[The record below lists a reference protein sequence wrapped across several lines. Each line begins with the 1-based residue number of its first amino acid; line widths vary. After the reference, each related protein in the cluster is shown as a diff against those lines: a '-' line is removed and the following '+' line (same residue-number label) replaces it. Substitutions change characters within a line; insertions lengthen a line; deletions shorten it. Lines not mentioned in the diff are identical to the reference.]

1 MLTTAQIRE
10 VRKVARKHGTHAWGT
25 MLLLSA
31 DGPEGIRGFI
41 PVEDYRP
48 EYKPGQFRPIA
59 EHRKKHPR
67 KLRERDIF
75 EEYGEYA
82 RNHH

>member
-1 MLTTAQIRE
+1 MLSTAQLRE
-10 VRKVARKHGTHAWGT
+10 VRKVARNHGTHAWGT

-48 EYKPGQFRPIA
+48 EYKPGQFRPLA

-75 EEYGEYA
+75 EEYA
-82 RNHH
+82 DMCRIK

>member
-1 MLTTAQIRE
+1 MLSTDQIRE
-10 VRKVARKHGTHAWGT
+10 VRKVARNYGTHAWGT

-31 DGPEGIRGFI
+31 DGPEDIRGFI

-48 EYKPGQFRPIA
+48 EYKPGQFRPLA

-67 KLRERDIF
+67 KLRDRDIF

-82 RNHH
+82 RNHR

>member
-1 MLTTAQIRE
+1 MLSTDQMRE
-10 VRKVARKHGTHAWGT
+10 VRKVARNHGTHAWGT

-48 EYKPGQFRPIA
+48 EYKPGQFRPLA
-59 EHRKKHPR
+59 EHRKRHPR

-75 EEYGEYA
+75 EEYADYT
-82 RNHH
+82 RNHR

>member
-1 MLTTAQIRE
+1 MLSTDQIRE
-10 VRKVARKHGTHAWGT
+10 VRKVARNHGNHAWGT

-41 PVEDYRP
+41 PVQDYRP
-48 EYKPGQFRPIA
+48 EYKPGQFRPLA

-67 KLRERDIF
+67 ELRERDIF
-75 EEYGEYA
+75 EEYGEYV